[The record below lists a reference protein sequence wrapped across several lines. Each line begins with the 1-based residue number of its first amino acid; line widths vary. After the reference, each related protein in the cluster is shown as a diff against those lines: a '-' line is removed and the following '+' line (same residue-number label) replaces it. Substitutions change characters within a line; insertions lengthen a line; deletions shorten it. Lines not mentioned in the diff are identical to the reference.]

1 MNGLGPSLSSAMAML
16 GLVDDGSL
24 IARVVP
30 CSTCHQPTWAILRP
44 NYRVRGRAPSL
55 MGIACRNG
63 QHTRRFQEIAE
74 ATKKGCPVSQALEAV
89 PIELTA
95 TVVG

>member
-1 MNGLGPSLSSAMAML
+1 
-16 GLVDDGSL
+16 
-24 IARVVP
+24 
-30 CSTCHQPTWAILRP
+30 
-44 NYRVRGRAPSL
+44 

-74 ATKKGCPVSQALEAV
+74 ATKKGCPVSQALETV